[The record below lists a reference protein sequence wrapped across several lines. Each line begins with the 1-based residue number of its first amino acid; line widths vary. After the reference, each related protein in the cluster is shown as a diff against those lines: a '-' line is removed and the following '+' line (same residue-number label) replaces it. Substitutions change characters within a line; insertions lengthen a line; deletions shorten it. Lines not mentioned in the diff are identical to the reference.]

1 MKLSPLDSE
10 VIIFHVARKVVSYKP
25 SLMPK
30 RRYDIKNFSDKHYF

>member
-30 RRYDIKNFSDKHYF
+30 RYDIKNFSDKHYF